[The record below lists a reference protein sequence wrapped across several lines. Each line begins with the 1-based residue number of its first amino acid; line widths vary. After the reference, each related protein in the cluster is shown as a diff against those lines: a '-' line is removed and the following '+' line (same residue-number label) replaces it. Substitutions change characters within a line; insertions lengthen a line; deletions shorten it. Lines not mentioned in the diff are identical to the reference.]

1 MTFLISRPII
11 TIVIIAALL
20 AGLWFLLT
28 RAPVY
33 LPRLDDSAP
42 PPPDE
47 NARVFGFATLTNP
60 LVRLVVLG
68 RAAPAEPAILRG
80 WDRNRR
86 DLRATQDFML
96 KGVVFTVTPEEMIRL
111 DRYERTGRKY
121 RRDLMTLEDGE
132 TAWVYRL
139 IGTTGPE
146 ALAD

>member
-1 MTFLISRPII
+1 MTFLISRPIV
-11 TIVIIAALL
+11 TIVIIAVLL
-20 AGLWFLLT
+20 AGMWLLVT

-33 LPRLDDSAP
+33 LPRLDDNAP
-42 PPPDE
+42 PPPQDD
-47 NARVFGFATLTNP
+47 ARVFGFATLTNP

-68 RAAPAEPAILRG
+68 RVVPAEPATLRG

-96 KGVVFTVTPEEMIRL
+96 QGVVFTVTPDEMTRL
-111 DRYERTGRKY
+111 DRYEQTGRKY
-121 RRDLMTLEDGE
+121 RRDLMTLEDGNA
-132 TAWVYRL
+132 AWVYRL

>member
-1 MTFLISRPII
+1 MTFLINRPLI

-20 AGLWFLLT
+20 AGLWFLVT

-33 LPRLDDSAP
+33 LPRLDNSAP
-42 PPPDE
+42 PPPDDD
-47 NARVFGFATLTNP
+47 ARVFGFATLTNP

-68 RAAPAEPAILRG
+68 RAAPAEPATLRG

-96 KGVVFTVTPEEMIRL
+96 QGVVFTVTPQEMKRL

>member
-1 MTFLISRPII
+1 MTFLIGRPIL
-11 TIVIIAALL
+11 TIAIIAALL
-20 AGLWFLLT
+20 AGFWFLVT

-33 LPRLDDSAP
+33 LPRLDDNAP
-42 PPPDE
+42 PPPQED
-47 NARVFGFATLTNP
+47 ARVFGFATLTNP

-68 RAAPAEPAILRG
+68 RAVPAKPAILRG

-96 KGVVFTVTPEEMIRL
+96 QGVVFTVTPKEMTRL
-111 DRYERTGRKY
+111 DRYEQTGRKY
-121 RRDLMTLEDGE
+121 RRDLMLLEDGE